1 MNARVWLLLRDYL
14 RRTNGAWLLIIFIQI
29 IQTVTFWAAGIQ
41 HAPLL
46 ATVLA
51 SFTYASMSESP
62 RSALRTLP
70 LTPSE
75 TALFRWWGSFGLP
88 AFIVLGCAVAA
99 GMMSTTKGWPVP
111 SGSFLA
117 SSAIAV
123 VGALGWLSIIAV
135 QVRLTRLW
143 SAAVWGAAAVAG
155 LIGLPVSALSPP
167 LLLLLAL
174 AAIGL
179 SIKSST
185 AAESLRLRSENTE
198 SVAPFLA
205 GWLHGWS
212 VLFVVV
218 GRSTVALCAAA
229 LAATAILHVAI
240 SPRAL
245 PGVQGAVI
253 WLFVS
258 AVAAA
263 TCLPMRRWVEAVHSM
278 RLLPLDSRW
287 LAFIVHLTVMTPGV
301 VTCLVVIGAQQ
312 LSPRLGLDIP
322 WYMLIVFLLAPITLV
337 RWHRPQESNPI
348 IRQWAPAMQQAAW
361 PLWAGSFCALRGV
374 PFMPFWFL
382 LYLSIV
388 TALFSVAGY
397 RVLLAGIRSPA
408 GLESQSRVLLE
419 QA

>member
-14 RRTNGAWLLIIFIQI
+14 RRTAGTWLLIVFIQI

-51 SFTYASMSESP
+51 SFTYTSMSESP

-70 LTPSE
+70 LTSSE

-88 AFIVLGCAVAA
+88 AFIVLGSAVAA
-99 GMMSTTKGWPVP
+99 GMMSTTKGWPIP

-117 SSAIAV
+117 SSLIAV
-123 VGALGWLSIIAV
+123 VGALGWLSAIAV
-135 QVRLTRLW
+135 QVRLAPVLGV
-143 SAAVWGAAAVAG
+143 AVWGTAAVAG

-167 LLLLLAL
+167 LLLVLAL
-174 AAIGL
+174 AGIGL
-179 SIKSST
+179 SIQSST
-185 AAESLRLRSENTE
+185 SAESLLVRSQKTA
-198 SVAPFLA
+198 SLAPLLA
-205 GWLHGWS
+205 GWLRGWS

-218 GRSTVALCAAA
+218 GRSTVILSAAA

-263 TCLPMRRWVEAVHSM
+263 TCLPMRRWVEAVRSM

-287 LAFIVHLTVMTPGV
+287 LALIVHFTVMTPGV

-312 LSPRLGLDIP
+312 LSPRVGLDIP

-337 RWHRPQESNPI
+337 RWHRPHESNPMLQ
-348 IRQWAPAMQQAAW
+348 QWAPAMQQAAW

-374 PFMPFWFL
+374 PFMPLWFL
-382 LYLSIV
+382 LFLSIV
-388 TALFSVAGY
+388 TAVFSVAGY

-408 GLESQSRVLLE
+408 GLESQSGVLLE